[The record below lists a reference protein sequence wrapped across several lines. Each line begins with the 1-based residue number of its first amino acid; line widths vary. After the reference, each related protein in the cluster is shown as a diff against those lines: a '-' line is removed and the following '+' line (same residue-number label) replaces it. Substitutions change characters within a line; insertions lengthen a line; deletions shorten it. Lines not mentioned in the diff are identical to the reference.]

1 MSKFEPGQSGNL
13 NGRPK
18 GSENIASGK
27 VRELWQ
33 NLLLDNLSQLTK
45 DFKALEGKDRLNIA
59 VKISSFILPKLQSI
73 EIQEYP
79 QWLELVSMPK
89 EDRLAEITRLKQEI
103 ENGEEG

>member
-1 MSKFEPGQSGNL
+1 
-13 NGRPK
+13 
-18 GSENIASGK
+18 
-27 VRELWQ
+27 
-33 NLLLDNLSQLTK
+33 
-45 DFKALEGKDRLNIA
+45 